1 MYDIEVFVKPILG
14 EMGFFEGKEVSVKKL
29 FEKYLEV
36 CPKGIGPLGVFK
48 GIMEHELCLTLK
60 EVKKVRVGNKITD
73 YLFIGKPVNDLLYYD
88 PRH

>member
-1 MYDIEVFVKPILG
+1 MSDISLFVKPILE
-14 EMGFFEGKEVSVKKL
+14 EMGFSEGKEVSVKKL

-48 GIMEHELCLTLK
+48 RIMEHELCPTLK
-60 EVKKVRVGNKITD
+60 EVKKVRVDNKIVD
-73 YLFIGKPVNDLLYYD
+73 YLFIFKPVNDLLYYD